1 MKDKKESSVLNMQSL
16 ENLEIKLEEIFT
28 KKVPALP
35 ENIKEIIVKY
45 SPYVVLVILIFTLP
59 LILSLFGIGA
69 ILLPASFL
77 GGIGSGISSFVTL
90 IFSIATLIVEI
101 LALPGLFKRA
111 KRSWKLMFYNSLIML
126 VQYIFTMNIG
136 GLVIGSAIS
145 WYFLFQIK
153 SYYKN

>member
-59 LILSLFGIGA
+59 LILSLLGIGA